1 MPEFTGISYFAR
13 GFQNYSIPTPI
24 GSIMI
29 RNLFI
34 VFIACTFLPVSA
46 QNKHRGFFDD
56 YATALQE
63 ANELGQVLMIGF
75 YEKSCFLGKQLNQEV
90 YRSKEFQAITD
101 EIACVKV
108 DIDKDKGGILADKY
122 RISGCPTVL
131 FTNGAGIEL
140 ERITSYIP
148 KEEFMGI
155 VTRILKGNSIPVVEN
170 RVVARQDYSDL
181 FLLSLYFCRNDYH
194 KDKLDK
200 YYMLFKKLDPKNE
213 KDSTNA
219 LLQYIY
225 RKEIQRG
232 VGSIAPEVE
241 DYLITSPDGNSY
253 KLAVLLTNYYL
264 KSGDADRAWN
274 FFSDF
279 YMLTDQKSKVE
290 SFFQKLKKVTGH
302 EDEQEPEKKC
312 Q

>member
-1 MPEFTGISYFAR
+1 
-13 GFQNYSIPTPI
+13 
-24 GSIMI
+24 MI
-29 RNLFI
+29 KNLF
-34 VFIACTFLPVSA
+34 VLFITFTILPLSA

-56 YATALQE
+56 YSTALQE
-63 ANELGQVLMIGF
+63 ANEFGQVLMIGF
-75 YEKSCFLGKQLNQEV
+75 YEKSCFLSKQLDQEV

-101 EIACVKV
+101 ELACVKV
-108 DIDKDKGGILADKY
+108 DIDTDKGGELAEKY
-122 RISGCPTVL
+122 RVSGCPTVL
-131 FTNGAGIEL
+131 FTNGAGLEL

-148 KEEFMGI
+148 KEEYMGI
-155 VTRILKGNSIPVVEN
+155 VMRILKGNSIPVVEN
-170 RVVARQDYSDL
+170 RVVTQQDYSDL

-200 YYMLFKKLDPKNE
+200 YFMLFKKLDSKNE

-241 DYLITSPDGNSY
+241 DYLITSQDGNSY
-253 KLAVLLTNYYL
+253 KLAELLTNYYL
-264 KSGDADRAWN
+264 KSGDADRAWD

-279 YMLTDQKSKVE
+279 YLLTDQKSKVD
-290 SFFQKLKKVTGH
+290 SYFQKLKKVTGH
-302 EDEQEPEKKC
+302 EDEQESEKKHN
-312 Q
+312 